1 MRRTRGEIVCDLRAL
16 VERGLAVVA
25 AGFLEE
31 VVLLLVLFF
40 AVLGFGGLA
49 EL

>member
-1 MRRTRGEIVCDLRAL
+1 L
-16 VERGLAVVA
+16 VERGLVLVA
-25 AGFLEE
+25 PGFFGE

-40 AVLGFGGLA
+40 AVLGFAGLA